1 MMGFKSIGIAAGLG
15 EIASQINNAI
25 GAARANK
32 IEYGPKM
39 ALDYLIR
46 DLEALR
52 RQLWDTSDE
61 IAGEPDRDGVM
72 VTPEWRELIRNAN
85 QEARKAKK

>member
-15 EIASQINNAI
+15 VIASRINNAI
-25 GAARANK
+25 GAAKANK

-39 ALDYLIR
+39 AFDYLIR

-52 RQLWDTSDE
+52 LQLWDTSDE
-61 IAGEPDRDGVM
+61 IAGEPDRNGM
-72 VTPEWRELIRNAN
+72 MATPEWWQLIRNAN
-85 QEARKAKK
+85 QAAREAKK

>member
-1 MMGFKSIGIAAGLG
+1 MTGFKSIGIAAGLG
-15 EIASQINNAI
+15 VIASQVNDAI

-39 ALDYLIR
+39 ALDYLIM

-52 RQLWDTSDE
+52 LQLWNTSDE
-61 IAGEPDRDGVM
+61 IAGEPDRDGVA
-72 VTPEWRELIRNAN
+72 VTPEWRDLIRNAN